1 MPTVPNSGI
10 VLWFQQFVAVFVK
23 RVLNSMRFW
32 AAVVIQLI
40 LPLVFV
46 ILALALAKTLPDP
59 NENDPSRELRIEN
72 SALSSSVYLF
82 YADFDGSGPVNFSV
96 SVP

>member
-1 MPTVPNSGI
+1 MHTVPNSGI

-32 AAVVIQLI
+32 AAVVSQFV
-40 LPLVFV
+40 LPLVYV
-46 ILALALAKTLPDP
+46 LLALILAKTLPNPDVDDP
-59 NENDPSRELRIEN
+59 NRELRIEN
-72 SALSSSVYLF
+72 SALSSNIYLF
-82 YADFDGSGPVNFSV
+82 YADFSGSGPVNFSV